1 MKALMPLLQLMAFI
15 LIFVM
20 GTSLIAT
27 FVKLTTLLFNEVQNE
42 SRIHH

>member
-20 GTSLIAT
+20 GASLITA
-27 FVKLTTLLFNEVQNE
+27 FVKLTALLFNY
-42 SRIHH
+42 

>member
-20 GTSLIAT
+20 GVSLIAA
-27 FVKLTTLLFNEVQNE
+27 FVKLTVLLFN
-42 SRIHH
+42 